1 MFDNLCSQIDDFPQS
16 KRSPASQPP
25 TDSQAIQHSS
35 SVLRNA
41 RLASA
46 IRTPGCDSSESFS
59 SAQMESHKKQALL
72 LMFLSSITGLTGN
85 FLLASVGM
93 LCGGMHYCN
102 NGSAPD
108 LMFMLSFMTAVVG
121 LMYLFSVI
129 SFGTLMLFVS
139 PERVCGVSTSLM
151 ERVSSEKAEL
161 PTNAGYWNMTEAA
174 QGHIAYHTRSSPTAV
189 KGLEHGEFSLM
200 SCQSSPSPWPALF
213 NCVHAC
219 TIHL

>member
-1 MFDNLCSQIDDFPQS
+1 MDESALICAFVVPKLPVVFKFDCQLEGTCVKLGLPS
-16 KRSPASQPP
+16 SPPLPPQPP
-25 TDSQAIQHSS
+25 PPPP
-35 SVLRNA
+35 L
-41 RLASA
+41 
-46 IRTPGCDSSESFS
+46 PYCE
-59 SAQMESHKKQALL
+59 MESHKKQALL

-161 PTNAGYWNMTEAA
+161 PTNAGYWNMTETA

-200 SCQSSPSPWPALF
+200 SCPSSPSPWPALF

-219 TIHL
+219 AIHL